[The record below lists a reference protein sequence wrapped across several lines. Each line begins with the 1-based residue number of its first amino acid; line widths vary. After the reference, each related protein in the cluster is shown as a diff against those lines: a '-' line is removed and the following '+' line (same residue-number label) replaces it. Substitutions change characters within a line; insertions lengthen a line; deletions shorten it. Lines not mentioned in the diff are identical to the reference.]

1 MEIHKVEDFGE
12 ITKLT
17 LAKTKSESL
26 RTTVPMSIVRQ
37 FTLKAGD
44 RIGWKIDI
52 KNGELVVVVRPIKS
66 SSGNRGVSTENLRD
80 SKTAI
85 ER

>member
-1 MEIHKVEDFGE
+1 MEDFGE
-12 ITKLT
+12 TTKLT

-44 RIGWKIDI
+44 RIGWKIDV
-52 KNGELVVVVRPIKS
+52 KNGELIIIVRPIKAS
-66 SSGNRGVSTENLRD
+66 TGKSGISTENLSQPKT
-80 SKTAI
+80 SK
-85 ER
+85 R